1 MPTKIFVMFYR
12 IGNRVEDILSYLQF
26 CLEQSDEVFAIV
38 GIHPDTVLKT
48 HEADLTHNCT
58 QPESHSSPPF
68 WNIKSDHPPATI
80 PFLFLIAQR
89 SLRLLKSESLAPLRR
104 YSQEFLSIPFHPV
117 RISFCDEPAGNRLHP
132 VFQVI
137 SFIGQIVEKLDSI
150 PDNRRK
156 SDDSCHGDRC
166 QHGMLDILLLLSF
179 PRHLFQFP
187 HISMVL
193 PYESESHYLFRPDVD
208 SEILES
214 LIVAMTTIIFIF

>member
-12 IGNRVEDILSYLQF
+12 IGNRVEDILPYLQF

-48 HEADLTHNCT
+48 HEANLTHNCT
-58 QPESHSSPPF
+58 QPESHSSSPF

-80 PFLFLIAQR
+80 PFLSLIAQR
-89 SLRLLKSESLAPLRR
+89 SLRLLKGESLAPFRR
-104 YSQEFLSIPFHPV
+104 YSQEFLPVPFHPV
-117 RISFCDEPAGNRLHP
+117 RISFYDKPPSNRLHP

-137 SFIGQIVEKLDSI
+137 SLVGQVVEKLDGI
-150 PDNRRK
+150 PDNRCK
-156 SDDSCHGDRC
+156 CDDSRHGDRR

-208 SEILES
+208 SEISE
-214 LIVAMTTIIFIF
+214 TNFRGDRCR